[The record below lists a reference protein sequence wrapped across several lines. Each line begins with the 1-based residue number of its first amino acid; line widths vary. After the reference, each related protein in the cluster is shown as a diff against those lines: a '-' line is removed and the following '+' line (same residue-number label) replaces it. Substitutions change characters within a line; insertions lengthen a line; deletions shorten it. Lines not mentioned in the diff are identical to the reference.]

1 MKNLIRSI
9 FIALSLTGS
18 QALASQFQIFLSQ
31 PANQTA
37 NQTRFANLLE
47 KSIYIDTEAKVIH
60 VPSNSTCGSN
70 GICGEVLRW
79 ENFRMTSLQ
88 VDRRGLVHATAVQN
102 ESKMEI
108 TLGVNHSTLITLE
121 TAPGTGSAEFVGSP
135 AEPTHFLN

>member
-9 FIALSLTGS
+9 IITLSLSGP

-37 NQTRFANLLE
+37 NQTRFASLLE

-60 VPSNSTCGSN
+60 VPSNSNCPHN
-70 GICGEVLRW
+70 AICGEVLRW
-79 ENFRMTSLQ
+79 ENFRLTSLQ

-102 ESKMEI
+102 ASKMEI
-108 TLGVNHSTLITLE
+108 TLGINHSTLVTIE
-121 TAPGTGSAEFVGSP
+121 TAPGMGSAEFVGSP
-135 AEPTHFLN
+135 AEPTHFMN

>member
-9 FIALSLTGS
+9 IITLSLSGS

-47 KSIYIDTEAKVIH
+47 KSIYIDTDAKVIH
-60 VPSNSTCGSN
+60 VPSSSACPNHGV
-70 GICGEVLRW
+70 CGEVLRW
-79 ENFRMTSLQ
+79 ENFRLTSLQ
-88 VDRRGLVHATAVQN
+88 VDRRGLVRATAVQN
-102 ESKMEI
+102 DSKMEI
-108 TLGVNHSTLITLE
+108 MLGINHSTLITLE

-135 AEPTHFLN
+135 AEPSHFMN